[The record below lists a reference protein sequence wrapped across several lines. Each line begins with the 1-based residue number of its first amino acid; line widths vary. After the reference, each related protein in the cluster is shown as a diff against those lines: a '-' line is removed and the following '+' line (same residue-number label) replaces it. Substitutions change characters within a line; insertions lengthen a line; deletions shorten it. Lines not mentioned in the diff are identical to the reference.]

1 MILCICARFQPS
13 LLQLLVNC
21 LDLGYLDFGWSSFC
35 FPMVQSIPGKA
46 LFPGKHSL
54 DQLTKVVTV
63 MGPSE
68 ELGAL
73 EVAETGA
80 KTAF

>member
-1 MILCICARFQPS
+1 
-13 LLQLLVNC
+13 
-21 LDLGYLDFGWSSFC
+21 
-35 FPMVQSIPGKA
+35 MVQSIPGKA

-73 EVAETGA
+73 EVAKTGA
-80 KTAF
+80 KKSLLTTHRLPPVTKMDFIFSSVFQVAPS